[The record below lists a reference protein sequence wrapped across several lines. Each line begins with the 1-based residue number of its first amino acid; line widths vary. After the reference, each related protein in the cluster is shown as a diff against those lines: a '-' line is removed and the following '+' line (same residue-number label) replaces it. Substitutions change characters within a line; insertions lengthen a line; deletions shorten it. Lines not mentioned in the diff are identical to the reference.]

1 MYVCMYVCV
10 RVRIY
15 VYINGMAV
23 PSAMTPFV
31 AEFVFAVWVGCSMG
45 TNSIM

>member
-23 PSAMTPFV
+23 PSAMAPLV
-31 AEFVFAVWVGCSMG
+31 AECMFAVWVGCSMG
-45 TNSIM
+45 TNSIV